1 MGSSSRI
8 RSSQNWLP
16 GLGRN
21 LFMVCQQKHAC
32 GYQLV
37 KGGPHDKYWTLWEVS
52 DNQNHYPKEAE
63 SKINH
68 VLHPFPVTTLSR
80 EVLTFSLVCWNSFFP
95 CDHTD
100 LKTNK
105 QTNKNTYLWF
115 AEAEGAFLCS
125 FLWLSREGGLKKHG
139 AMIHSLRPQVR
150 WQVAIWKATPRAA
163 LAKQP
168 DLHSCFLSP

>member
-105 QTNKNTYLWF
+105 QTRTLICDLQRQKVLFSAPFFDRPGKEGWKSMAPWF
-115 AEAEGAFLCS
+115 TA
-125 FLWLSREGGLKKHG
+125 WGLKWDGK
-139 AMIHSLRPQVR
+139 
-150 WQVAIWKATPRAA
+150 
-163 LAKQP
+163 
-168 DLHSCFLSP
+168 